1 MSGRP
6 PILPARTAREK
17 EVVLGDEEAGAEL
30 RLGEFQHVTSLTHS
44 EARLLIGAVL
54 SSRARGNNANIP
66 ETEYERFF
74 FYTILH
80 VLVGFLPF
88 NIMDGRF
95 VFHSKSLKAA

>member
-6 PILPARTAREK
+6 PILPAKTAREK
-17 EVVLGDEEAGAEL
+17 EVILGDEEAGQEL

-66 ETEYERFF
+66 ETEYGIIFCFTSTFSVHLLLFAISEGGGI
-74 FYTILH
+74 YTC
-80 VLVGFLPF
+80 F
-88 NIMDGRF
+88 
-95 VFHSKSLKAA
+95 